1 MKRNAFR
8 IYNECSEKV
17 NRETRQCIWF
27 CRLSCAS
34 ILNRVGLK
42 SIDSVLRSGL
52 SNARQEKLEWIKA
65 NAIQKRQDK
74 FIKCITDNI
83 QTKILGTYDAPSQWQ
98 LPLAEDGSMESLS
111 MDNNRTRAII
121 NKFEL
126 IIEVSFSDS
135 DGNKRRLLRCFT
147 RYRAALTILRKNTDY
162 TPDEI
167 NAFQE
172 HIDAWFCEWVS
183 VYGKEGCT
191 NYTHMLSSFHV
202 MRYMQ
207 EMEVPIQILAA
218 GMGSP

>member
-1 MKRNAFR
+1 
-8 IYNECSEKV
+8 
-17 NRETRQCIWF
+17 
-27 CRLSCAS
+27 
-34 ILNRVGLK
+34 
-42 SIDSVLRSGL
+42 
-52 SNARQEKLEWIKA
+52 
-65 NAIQKRQDK
+65 
-74 FIKCITDNI
+74 
-83 QTKILGTYDAPSQWQ
+83 
-98 LPLAEDGSMESLS
+98 

-121 NKFEL
+121 NEFEL
-126 IIEVSFSDS
+126 IIEVSFPDS
-135 DGNKRRLLRCFT
+135 DGNKRRLLPCSP

-207 EMEVPIQILAA
+207 EWKCLYQYSQQEWEALKCPSQGIFLSSYQQGWINEECCKAKRTFGHCPMTSTANDVVLGTRRCSVCP
-218 GMGSP
+218 